1 MHSFNLIIHYFY
13 SLHVHNV
20 ICIILGGWGAALK
33 KDKKVFY
40 AQTFSKYLLIEY
52 NQYSAMVTD

>member
-1 MHSFNLIIHYFY
+1 MLDKNIICEQPLVNNRTTSSVYKR
-13 SLHVHNV
+13 
-20 ICIILGGWGAALK
+20 GGGALK

-40 AQTFSKYLLIEY
+40 TQIFSKYLLIEY

>member
-1 MHSFNLIIHYFY
+1 MCHSVLISPALIT
-13 SLHVHNV
+13 
-20 ICIILGGWGAALK
+20 GGEGAALK

-40 AQTFSKYLLIEY
+40 TQTFSKYLLIEY

>member
-1 MHSFNLIIHYFY
+1 MFSNRY
-13 SLHVHNV
+13 HN
-20 ICIILGGWGAALK
+20 IWEGGGGGGGGGGAALK

-40 AQTFSKYLLIEY
+40 THTFSKYLLIEY